1 MTGSRT
7 GAVWVEMGCS
17 STGAGLLLGGIMS
30 LNPLVGGAR
39 GQGSDPR
46 ACGPEKFKSGWDA
59 SMPACGLAS

>member
-30 LNPLVGGAR
+30 LNPLVGVAR

-46 ACGPEKFKSGWDA
+46 ESVCGALRVP
-59 SMPACGLAS
+59 GLIPGL